1 MRVFISQGMK
11 GKTSEQIMLERQNII
26 KRLNKQIE
34 NVEIIDSFIPDG
46 DKKDPVYCLGTSIQ
60 KLSEADIVVFTRD
73 WYRFLGCKIEMS
85 VAIEYEK
92 TIWVLE

>member
-11 GKTSEQIMLERQNII
+11 GKTAEQIKAERQNII
-26 KRLNKQIE
+26 EYLNNQIE

-60 KLSEADIVVFTRD
+60 KLSEADVVVFAQD
-73 WYRFLGCKIEMS
+73 WYRFRGCKIEMTIA
-85 VAIEYEK
+85 VEYEK
-92 TIWVLE
+92 RVLVL

>member
-73 WYRFLGCKIEMS
+73 WYRFRGCKIEMS